1 MKNKYVLFAL
11 SPLIILVELLGFS
24 YMVELIRQPSDV
36 AVLAAIVLL
45 CLLLAGNFFLIKFIK
60 SIFKTKSK

>member
-11 SPLIILVELLGFS
+11 SPLVILIELLGFS
-24 YMVELIRQPSDV
+24 YMAELARQPSDV

-45 CLLLAGNFFLIKFIK
+45 CLLLAGNYFLVKFLVSK
-60 SIFKTKSK
+60 FKTKTK